1 MKDWSELDPNYR
13 TILCDVWGVIHD
25 GVHLYPGAA
34 ERLRGWRGEGRHV
47 ILLTNA
53 PRTAEAVAAQLDRI
67 GLAADCWDAIATSGE
82 AGIEALTELAAPV
95 GFIGSP
101 GDREVLEGR
110 GVRIAGVGERFADL
124 ACTGIDGIRRRAED
138 YQDELDSCLAASVA
152 LHCLNPD
159 RIVIRGGVEE
169 DCAGAI
175 ADLYEAMGGR
185 VEWYGKPHA
194 HIYEH
199 AMHLAGNPPPD
210 SVVAVGDSLRTDVL
224 GAARFGLDVIYVA
237 GGIHRGEGV
246 PATFAAE
253 NGLGDWHP
261 VAIVDGLA

>member
-1 MKDWSELDPNYR
+1 VRDWSELDRKYGA
-13 TILCDVWGVIHD
+13 ILCDVWGVIHD

-34 ERLRGWRGEGRHV
+34 ERLREWRNEGRTV
-47 ILLTNA
+47 ILVTNA
-53 PRTAEAVAAQLDRI
+53 PRTAEAVSAQLQRI
-67 GLAADCWDAIATSGE
+67 GLPTECWDGIATSGE
-82 AGIEALTELAAPV
+82 AGIEALNALAAPV

-110 GVRIAGVGERFADL
+110 GIEFADQNFTDL
-124 ACTGIDGIRRRAED
+124 ACTGIDGVRRRAED
-138 YQDELDSCLAASVA
+138 YRDGLDSCLAADVT

-159 RIVIRGGVEE
+159 RVVIRGGVEE

-199 AMHLAGNPPPD
+199 AMHLAGDPAPET
-210 SVVAVGDSLRTDVL
+210 VVAVGDSIRTDVL
-224 GAARFGLDVIYVA
+224 GAARFGLDVIYVT
-237 GGIHRGEGV
+237 GGIHRGEPF

-253 NGLGDWHP
+253 NGLGDWRP

>member
-1 MKDWSELDPNYR
+1 MRDWSELDPKYR

-25 GVHLYPGAA
+25 GVHLYPNAA
-34 ERLRGWRGEGRHV
+34 ERLRGWRGEGRQV

-53 PRTAEAVAAQLDRI
+53 PRTTEAVAAQLERI
-67 GLAADCWDAIATSGE
+67 GLPADCWDGIATSGE
-82 AGIEALTELAAPV
+82 AGIEALNALGEPV

-110 GVRIAGVGERFADL
+110 GVRFAAHGFADL
-124 ACTGIDGIRRRAED
+124 ACTGIDGIRSRAKD
-138 YQDELDSCLAASVA
+138 YREELDACLAANVA

-159 RIVIRGGVEE
+159 RVVIRGGVEE

-199 AMHLAGNPPPD
+199 ALHLAGDPPLD

-224 GAARFGLDVIYVA
+224 GAARFGLDLIYVA
-237 GGIHRGEGV
+237 GGIHRGESF

-253 NGLGDWHP
+253 NGLGDWRP

>member
-1 MKDWSELDPNYR
+1 MSPFWQMLDPKYR
-13 TILCDVWGVIHD
+13 VIFCDVWGVVHD

-34 ERLRGWRGEGRHV
+34 ERLRGWRDEGRQV
-47 ILLTNA
+47 ILVTNA
-53 PRTAEAVAAQLDRI
+53 PRTVESVAAQLQRI
-67 GLAADCWDAIATSGE
+67 GLPADCWDDIATSGE
-82 AGIEALTELAAPV
+82 AGIAALLELGAPA
-95 GFIGSP
+95 GFIGNP
-101 GDREVLEGR
+101 ADREVLEGR
-110 GVRIAGVGERFADL
+110 GIEIAEDGFSDL
-124 ACTGIDGIRRRAED
+124 ACTGIDGIRTHAEE
-138 YQDELDSCLAASVA
+138 YREELEFCLEADVT

-199 AMHLAGNPPPD
+199 ELHLAGDPP
-210 SVVAVGDSLRTDVL
+210 VEAVLAVGDSLRTDVL
-224 GAARFGLDVIYVA
+224 GAARMGFDTVFVA
-237 GGIHRGEGV
+237 GGIHRGEDI
-246 PATFAAE
+246 PPSFAEE
-253 NGLGDWHP
+253 NGLGDWRP

>member
-1 MKDWSELDPNYR
+1 MSPFWETLDPEYR
-13 TILCDVWGVIHD
+13 VIFCDVWGVVHD

-34 ERLRGWRGEGRHV
+34 ERLRSWRAVGRQV
-47 ILLTNA
+47 ILVTNA
-53 PRTAEAVAAQLDRI
+53 PRTVESVAAQLDRI
-67 GLAADCWDAIATSGE
+67 GLPADCWDGIATSGE
-82 AGIEALTELAAPV
+82 AGIAALLELRAPV
-95 GFIGSP
+95 GFIGTP
-101 GDREVLEGR
+101 PDRAVLESR
-110 GVRIAGVGERFADL
+110 GIQIVESGFSDL
-124 ACTGIDGIRRRAED
+124 ACTGIDGVRTSAED
-138 YQDELDSCLAASVA
+138 YGPALDSCLKADVT

-199 AMHLAGNPPPD
+199 ALHLAGDPPPQ
-210 SVVAVGDSLRTDVL
+210 SVLAVGDSLRTDVL
-224 GAARFGLDVIYVA
+224 GAARMGFDTVFVA
-237 GGIHRGEGV
+237 GGIHRGETI
-246 PATFAAE
+246 PPTFAAE
-253 NGLGDWHP
+253 NGLGDWRP

>member
-1 MKDWSELDPNYR
+1 MRDWSEFDPKYR

-34 ERLRGWRGEGRHV
+34 ERLRGWRREGRTV
-47 ILLTNA
+47 ILVTNA
-53 PRTAEAVAAQLDRI
+53 PRTAEAVAAQLQRI
-67 GLAADCWDAIATSGE
+67 GLPAECWDGIATSGE
-82 AGIEALTELAAPV
+82 AGIEALNALKAPV

-110 GVRIAGVGERFADL
+110 GIEFADQAFTDL

-138 YQDELDSCLAASVA
+138 YKGELDSCLAAGVT

-159 RIVIRGGVEE
+159 RVVIRGGVEE

-175 ADLYEAMGGR
+175 ADLYEVMGGR

-199 AMHLAGNPPPD
+199 ALHLAGNPAPET
-210 SVVAVGDSLRTDVL
+210 VVAVGDSLRTDVL
-224 GAARFGLDVIYVA
+224 GAARFGLDVVYVA
-237 GGIHRGEGV
+237 GGIHRGEPF
-246 PATFAAE
+246 PARFAAE
-253 NGLGDWHP
+253 NGLGDWRP